1 MLKRAGP
8 DGMSKVVNEFTNNHP
23 EISKRQ
29 TELKVFEV
37 AVKEKQQDDTKQV
50 KGKYFLYSRG
60 DFFRAPTAAHP
71 FASLQVPRN
80 FPLPT
85 HPSSESTSIQPGL
98 AHPTRIRALPA
109 RR

>member
-50 KGKYFLYSRG
+50 KGISTHLLV
-60 DFFRAPTAAHP
+60 DFFSASTA
-71 FASLQVPRN
+71 
-80 FPLPT
+80 T
-85 HPSSESTSIQPGL
+85 
-98 AHPTRIRALPA
+98 
-109 RR
+109 

>member
-50 KGKYFLYSRG
+50 RG
-60 DFFRAPTAAHP
+60 ISVYPHHFKF
-71 FASLQVPRN
+71 
-80 FPLPT
+80 
-85 HPSSESTSIQPGL
+85 PSSTPLLI
-98 AHPTRIRALPA
+98 
-109 RR
+109 

>member
-37 AVKEKQQDDTKQV
+37 AVKEKQHDDTKQV
-50 KGKYFLYSRG
+50 TR
-60 DFFRAPTAAHP
+60 
-71 FASLQVPRN
+71 
-80 FPLPT
+80 
-85 HPSSESTSIQPGL
+85 STSFSCSHTEQIL
-98 AHPTRIRALPA
+98 NL
-109 RR
+109 

>member
-50 KGKYFLYSRG
+50 KGNSTCLLCEYVI
-60 DFFRAPTAAHP
+60 
-71 FASLQVPRN
+71 ASSSTHAMPCHAIPSLLSYLFIQLPLT
-80 FPLPT
+80 FPLT
-85 HPSSESTSIQPGL
+85 LPSTPLLS
-98 AHPTRIRALPA
+98 LPPF
-109 RR
+109 RN